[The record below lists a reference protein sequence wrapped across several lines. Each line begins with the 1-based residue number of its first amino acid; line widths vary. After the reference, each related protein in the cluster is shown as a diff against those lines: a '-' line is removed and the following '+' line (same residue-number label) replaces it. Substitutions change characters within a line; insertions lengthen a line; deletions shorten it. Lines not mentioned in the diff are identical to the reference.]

1 MKRSCGILMAVS
13 SLPSPYGIG
22 TVGAAAR
29 EFVDFLAAAGQSWWQ
44 LLPVGP
50 TGYGDSPYQSVSAYA
65 GSPYLVD
72 LDELCAAGLLTREEI
87 ASSFWGCDPARV
99 DYQALYQNR
108 LPLLRRAMER
118 GWEREREAVEA
129 FAAENAAWLD
139 DYALFMAL
147 KQHFAM
153 RPWNEWPEDIRLRR
167 SEALAYWRAEL
178 APDVRL
184 FVYIQF
190 LFFRQWDA
198 LRAYARDKGV
208 FILGDLPLYVAFDS
222 ADVWAEPEAFCLDS
236 RRVPTEVSGVPPD
249 YFSAD
254 GQLWGTPLYNWD
266 AMRANGYGWWRR
278 RAQGAARLYDAVR
291 IDHFRGLESY
301 WAVPYGETTARN
313 GRWVKGPGM
322 ELVAA
327 LKESAPALQFIA
339 EDLGI
344 LTDEVRALL
353 RESGL
358 PGMKVLQ
365 FAFNPHDLSDYLPHN
380 QPENCVC
387 YAGTHDNN
395 TLRGWLDEAD
405 PGEIAMAQEY
415 LGLND
420 AEGYVR
426 GILRGGMA
434 GSAGLFMAQ
443 MQDWLAL
450 GAEARM
456 NTPGTL
462 GGNWQWRLR
471 PGQLTPELS
480 AHMARMTWLY
490 GRLARA

>member
-1 MKRSCGILMAVS
+1 MKRSSGVLLAVS

-29 EFVDFLAAAGQSWWQ
+29 EFVDFLAKAGQRWWQ
-44 LLPVGP
+44 MLPVGP
-50 TGYGDSPYQSVSAYA
+50 TGYGDSPYQSFSAYA

-72 LDELCAAGLLTREEI
+72 LDTLCAEGLLTREEVE
-87 ASSFWGCDPARV
+87 SPFWGADETRV
-99 DYQALYQNR
+99 DYHALYQNR

-118 GWEREREAVEA
+118 GWERERAAIEA

-147 KQHFAM
+147 KQRFAM
-153 RPWNEWPEDIRLRR
+153 RPWSEWPEDIRLRR
-167 SEALAYWRAEL
+167 PEALAYWRAEL
-178 APDVRL
+178 AEDVRL
-184 FVYIQF
+184 FVYVQF
-190 LFFRQWDA
+190 LFFRQWAA

-208 FILGDLPLYVAFDS
+208 YIMGDLPLYVALDS
-222 ADVWAEPEAFCLDS
+222 ADVWAEPEAFQLDS

-266 AMRANGYGWWRR
+266 AMRADGYGWWRR
-278 RAQGAARLYDAVR
+278 RAMGAARLYDAVR

-327 LKESAPALQFIA
+327 LRDGCPKLQFIA

-358 PGMKVLQ
+358 PGMKVLE

-380 QPENCVC
+380 QSENCVC

-395 TLRGWLDEAD
+395 TLLGWLTEAD
-405 PGEIAMAQEY
+405 GGEIAMAREY

-434 GSAGLFMAQ
+434 GAAALFIAQ

-471 PGQLTPELS
+471 PGQLTPELGER
-480 AHMARMTWLY
+480 MARMTWMY
-490 GRLARA
+490 GRLARG

>member
-1 MKRSCGILMAVS
+1 MAVS

-29 EFVDFLAAAGQSWWQ
+29 EFVDFLAKAGQRWWQ
-44 LLPVGP
+44 MLPVGP
-50 TGYGDSPYQSVSAYA
+50 TGYGDSPYQSFSAYA

-72 LDELCAAGLLTREEI
+72 LDTLCTEGLLTREEVE
-87 ASSFWGCDPARV
+87 ATFWGADETRV
-99 DYQALYQNR
+99 DYHALYQNR

-118 GWEREREAVEA
+118 GWERERAAIEA

-147 KQHFAM
+147 KQRFDM

-167 SEALAYWRAEL
+167 PEALAYYRAEL
-178 APDVRL
+178 ADDVRL
-184 FVYIQF
+184 FVYVQF
-190 LFFRQWDA
+190 LFFRQWAA
-198 LRAYARDKGV
+198 LRVYARDKGV
-208 FILGDLPLYVAFDS
+208 YIMGDLPLYVALDS
-222 ADVWAEPEAFCLDS
+222 ADVWAEPEAFQLDS
-236 RRVPTEVSGVPPD
+236 CRVPTEVSGVPPD

-266 AMRANGYGWWRR
+266 AMRADGYGWWRR
-278 RAQGAARLYDAVR
+278 RAMGAARLYDAVR

-327 LKESAPALQFIA
+327 LQDSCPELQFIA

-358 PGMKVLQ
+358 PGMKVLE

-380 QPENCVC
+380 QSENCVC

-395 TLRGWLDEAD
+395 TLLGWLAEAD
-405 PGEIAMAQEY
+405 GGEIAMAREY

-434 GSAGLFMAQ
+434 GSAALFIAQ

-480 AHMARMTWLY
+480 ERMARMTWMY